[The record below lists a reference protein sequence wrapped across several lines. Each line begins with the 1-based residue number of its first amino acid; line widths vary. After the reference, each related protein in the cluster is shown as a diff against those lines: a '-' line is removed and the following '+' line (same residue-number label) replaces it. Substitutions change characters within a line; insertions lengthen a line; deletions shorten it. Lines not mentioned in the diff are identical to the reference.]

1 MNESLLQNALRLQR
15 AGRLN
20 EAAEIYAE
28 LLRAEPAHFD
38 ALHGLGIIRYQ
49 SGRLEEAERLIGE
62 AAKVNPNASNA
73 FYNRACLLQKLNR
86 PEEALACFDRAIAIK
101 PDYIEALVN
110 RSRALTAL
118 NRHEAALE
126 SLDKVVALKPN
137 LAEAWNNR
145 GAVLFALDRW
155 EESVSS
161 YDRALALRPDYA
173 DAWKN
178 RGTSLLML
186 RRTDDALAS
195 FDKALGFAPKD
206 TDLLR
211 RRADLLLQL
220 DRTLEAAVGYEAYL
234 GLKPEDSAA
243 WFRRGGA
250 LQKERRLAEA
260 LVCFDRALTLSPG
273 DSAARLSRANLCF
286 EMERFEDAAGDYE
299 KVRDTDPECPA
310 YVTGYLT
317 ISRLH
322 GCDWRGL
329 DGERAK
335 IAGAVRAGLFVL
347 DPIGNALLS
356 GSPEDQLAFARVWA
370 TQKYRPAEVPLWQGE
385 FYRHEKIRI
394 AYLSADFRT
403 HATALLMA
411 GVFEGHDRNRFET
424 TAISFGA
431 HDKSAMRAR
440 LEAAFDR
447 FIDVRNTS
455 DAEVAATLH
464 KSEVDLVID
473 LKGYTAE
480 SRPGI
485 LAHRPAPV
493 QAHYL
498 GYPGTMAADYV
509 DYIIADKI
517 VIPEQH
523 RRFYTEK
530 IAYLPDTYQCNDS
543 KREIAARGPQRMDVG
558 LPENAF
564 VFCCFNNNHKILPE
578 MFDLW
583 MRLLKG
589 SDNSVLWL
597 LQDNPAVVRNLWRET
612 EARGVSPERLVFA
625 RRVLPADHLARQG
638 LADLFL
644 DTLPY
649 NAHTTCSDALW
660 TGVPVLT
667 CLGTTFAGRVAA
679 SLLFAVGLPE
689 LVTYSLAE
697 YETLAL
703 KLAHDPRALAAL
715 KEKLRRNR
723 DTEPLFDTAR
733 ITRNLEAAYVSM
745 WERHQRGGPPET
757 FAVEASRCT

>member
-1 MNESLLQNALRLQR
+1 MNESLLQNALRLLR
-15 AGRLN
+15 AGKLN

-49 SGRLEEAERLIGE
+49 TGRLEEAERLIGE
-62 AAKVNPNASNA
+62 AARVNPNAPNA

-86 PEEALACFDRAIAIK
+86 LEEALACFDRAIAIK

-110 RSRALTAL
+110 RSSALTAL
-118 NRHEAALE
+118 KRHQAALE
-126 SLDKVVALKPN
+126 SLEKVIALKPN

-145 GAVLFALDRW
+145 GATLFALERW
-155 EESVSS
+155 EEAVSS
-161 YDRALALRPDYA
+161 YDRALALRSDYA

-178 RGTSLLML
+178 RGSSLLML
-186 RRTDDALAS
+186 QRTDEALAS
-195 FDKALGFAPKD
+195 FDKALVFAPKD
-206 TDLLR
+206 PDLLR

-220 DRTLEAAVGYEAYL
+220 NRTFEASFGYDAYL
-234 GLKPEDSAA
+234 ALKPEDSEA

-250 LQKERRLAEA
+250 LQKERGLAEA
-260 LVCFDRALTLSPG
+260 LICFDRVLALSPEDG
-273 DSAARLSRANLCF
+273 AARLSRANLFF
-286 EMERFEDAAGDYE
+286 EMERFEEAAGDYQ
-299 KVRDTDPECPA
+299 KVRDKDPDCPA

-329 DGERAK
+329 DEERAK
-335 IAGAVRAGLFVL
+335 IAASVRAGLFVL

-370 TQKYRPAEVPLWQGE
+370 TQKYRPAPVPLWQGE
-385 FYRHEKIRI
+385 LYRHEKIRV

-411 GVFEGHDRNRFET
+411 GVFESHDRNRFET
-424 TAISFGA
+424 TAVSFGA

-455 DAEVAATLH
+455 DAEVAATLR
-464 KSEVDLVID
+464 KSEIDLVVD

-485 LAHRPAPV
+485 LAHRPAPI

-517 VIPEQH
+517 VIPDEH
-523 RRFYTEK
+523 WRYYTEK

-543 KREIAARGPQRMDVG
+543 KREMAARGPRRMEAG

-578 MFDLW
+578 MFDVW
-583 MRLLKG
+583 MRLLKS
-589 SDNSVLWL
+589 SDGSVLWL
-597 LQDNPAVVRNLWRET
+597 LQDNPAVVRNLRREA

-625 RRVLPADHLARQG
+625 RRVFPADHLARQS

-660 TGVPVLT
+660 AGVPVVT
-667 CLGTTFAGRVAA
+667 VLGGSFAGRVAA
-679 SLLFAVGLPE
+679 SLLSAIGLPE
-689 LVTYSLAE
+689 LVTHSLAE
-697 YETLAL
+697 YQALAL
-703 KLAHDPRALAAL
+703 KLARDPAALSAL

-723 DTEPLFDTAR
+723 DTEALFDTAR
-733 ITRNLEAAYVSM
+733 ITRNLEAAYASM
-745 WERHQRGGPPET
+745 WQRHQHGDTPQT
-757 FAVEASRCT
+757 FTVEATQRT